1 MNTWIVGN
9 APVGHYT
16 KSYDDGAEGQTQS
29 DHGSNETESEPLL
42 GEKTFFMKGR
52 IMAGQFSLRKST
64 LGLQGFKWL
73 SKDEL
78 ETVFEPAY
86 FARLRHILP
95 KQ

>member
-9 APVGHYT
+9 APVGHYMHA
-16 KSYDDGAEGQTQS
+16 YDGGNVQVQADGEFG
-29 DHGSNETESEPLL
+29 DEPLL

-73 SKDEL
+73 SRDEL
-78 ETVFEPAY
+78 ESLLDPAY
-86 FARLRHILP
+86 FGRVRHMLV
-95 KQ
+95 KL